1 VRRVA
6 IVVNPISGSGSRA
19 RALAEFTDALADAGL
34 EAVVHPT
41 RGPGDGARIAKEAA
55 AAGVDVVVAAGG
67 DGTVNEVAR
76 GLVEIPAARAPAL
89 GVLPRGTSNLVARD
103 LGLGFRVRDAAR
115 VVIDGAATP
124 MDVGYANGRLF
135 VACVGVGW
143 DAHVVRLLAKARK
156 GHIGFSTWLA
166 PIAKA
171 AVEYEFAP
179 MRVVASNGASAE
191 GVFAMFFNTRPYAA
205 FFTPLPDARRD
216 DGRIDAL
223 VLKRST
229 FLDMPRWAW
238 KGRFGT
244 LASDESATV
253 LLGREFRVESARAL
267 PVQIDG
273 DVGGETPVDILVK
286 PAALRVL
293 VPAAN
298 RGT

>member
-6 IVVNPISGSGSRA
+6 IVVNPISGSASRA
-19 RALAEFTDALADAGL
+19 RALAEFTDALTAAGV
-34 EAVVHPT
+34 ESKVHPT
-41 RGPGDGARIAKEAA
+41 RAAGDGARIAKEAA

-76 GLVEIPAARAPAL
+76 GLTDLGRGAPAL
-89 GVLPRGTSNLVARD
+89 AILPRGTSNLVARD
-103 LGLGFRVRDAAR
+103 LGLGFRVKDAAR

-124 MDVGYANGRLF
+124 MDVGFANGRLF

-143 DAHVVRLLAKARK
+143 DAHVVRLLARARK

-171 AVEYEFAP
+171 AVEYEFTP

-216 DGRIDAL
+216 DGRLDAL
-223 VLKRST
+223 VLKKSS

-244 LASDESATV
+244 LGADESATV
-253 LLGREFRVESARAL
+253 LLGQGFRVESARPL

-273 DVGGETPVDILVK
+273 DVGGETPLDILVR

-293 VPAAN
+293 VPAAK